1 MTLYI
6 GVDIAKDIHYAAMT
20 NQHGE
25 ILLESFP
32 FQNSKCGFD
41 LFLDSISS
49 FILDSNDFIIGF
61 ESTAHYADNF
71 IHFLESKNLPFKV
84 INPLVTSSLRNANI
98 RNTKTDSIDA
108 LLICSALSK
117 EKQKAS
123 LHRDETYSEI
133 YSLCCSRRNLIKMRT
148 KAKIQLVSY
157 MDRIF
162 PELAGYFKNNLH
174 INTSYELIKEYP
186 LPQSIKKVRIDVL
199 TKLLTKASHGRYK
212 RDKAVELKKLAEESI
227 GIPSHSFALQAQL
240 AVNQIELYDE
250 QIASIDKELEAFV
263 NDFDTPLKSIRG
275 LGHLEISV
283 FLSVTNNLNN
293 FDSPS
298 KVLAYAGLDP
308 VVRQSGKWRASK
320 SRMSKRGNSLLR
332 YTLIWASYNVCK
344 NNKTFMNYYLK
355 KKSEGKS
362 HYAALG
368 HCAGKLV
375 RVMFK
380 LIKSNESF
388 NLD

>member
-32 FQNSKCGFD
+32 FQNSKRGFD
-41 LFLDSISS
+41 LFLDSFSS
-49 FILDSNDFIIGF
+49 FIHDSNDYIIGF

-71 IHFLESKNLPFKV
+71 IHFLESKNLSFKV

-199 TKLLTKASHGRYK
+199 AKLLTRASHGRYK
-212 RDKAVELKKLAEESI
+212 RDKAVELKKLAEISV
-227 GIPSHSFALQAQL
+227 GIPSPSFALQAQL
-240 AVNQIELYDE
+240 AVNQIELFDE
-250 QIASIDKELEAFV
+250 QITSIEKQLEEFV
-263 NDFDTPLKSIRG
+263 NDLDSPLKSIPG
-275 LGHLEISV
+275 LNHVEIATI
-283 FLSVTNNLNN
+283 LSVTNNLNS

-308 VVRQSGKWRASK
+308 VVRQSGKWRARTT
-320 SRMSKRGNSLLR
+320 RMSKRGNSLLR
-332 YTLIWASYNVCK
+332 YALIWASFNVCK
-344 NNKTFMNYYLK
+344 NNKTFMDYYLK
-355 KKSEGKS
+355 KTSEGKS
-362 HYAALG
+362 HYNALG

-375 RVMFK
+375 RVIFK

>member
-20 NQHGE
+20 DQHGE

-32 FQNSKCGFD
+32 FQNSKRGFD
-41 LFLDSISS
+41 LFLDSFSS
-49 FILDSNDFIIGF
+49 FIHDSNDYIIGF

-71 IHFLESKNLPFKV
+71 IHFLESKNLSFKV

-199 TKLLTKASHGRYK
+199 AKLLTRASHGRYK
-212 RDKAVELKKLAEESI
+212 RDKAVELKKLAEISV
-227 GIPSHSFALQAQL
+227 GIPSPSFALQAQL
-240 AVNQIELYDE
+240 AVNQIELFDE
-250 QIASIDKELEAFV
+250 QITSIEKQLKEFV
-263 NDFDTPLKSIRG
+263 NDLDSPLKSIPG
-275 LGHLEISV
+275 LNHVEIATI
-283 FLSVTNNLNN
+283 LSVTNNLNS

-308 VVRQSGKWRASK
+308 VVRQSGKWRARTT
-320 SRMSKRGNSLLR
+320 RMSKRGNSLLR
-332 YTLIWASYNVCK
+332 YALIWASFNVCK
-344 NNKTFMNYYLK
+344 NNKTFMDYYLK
-355 KKSEGKS
+355 KTSEGKS
-362 HYAALG
+362 HYNALG

-375 RVMFK
+375 RVIFK

>member
-32 FQNSKCGFD
+32 FQNSKRGFD
-41 LFLDSISS
+41 LFLDSFSS
-49 FILDSNDFIIGF
+49 FIHDSNDYIIGF

-71 IHFLESKNLPFKV
+71 IHFLESKNLSFKV

-162 PELAGYFKNNLH
+162 PVLAGYFKNNLH

-199 TKLLTKASHGRYK
+199 AKLLTRASHGRYK
-212 RDKAVELKKLAEESI
+212 RDKAVELKKLAEISV
-227 GIPSHSFALQAQL
+227 GIPSPSFALQAQL
-240 AVNQIELYDE
+240 AVNQIELFDE
-250 QIASIDKELEAFV
+250 QITSIEKQLEEFV
-263 NDFDTPLKSIRG
+263 NDLDSPLKSIPG
-275 LGHLEISV
+275 LNHVEIATI
-283 FLSVTNNLNN
+283 LSVTNNLNS

-308 VVRQSGKWRASK
+308 VVRQSGKWRARTT
-320 SRMSKRGNSLLR
+320 RMSKRGNSLLR
-332 YTLIWASYNVCK
+332 YALIWASFNVCK
-344 NNKTFMNYYLK
+344 NNKTFMDYYIK
-355 KKSEGKS
+355 KTSEGKS
-362 HYAALG
+362 HYNALG

-375 RVMFK
+375 RVIFK

>member
-1 MTLYI
+1 MTLFV
-6 GVDIAKDIHYAAMT
+6 GVDIAKETHYAAMT
-20 NQHGE
+20 DQHGV
-25 ILLESFP
+25 ILIEPFP
-32 FQNSKCGFD
+32 FQNSKSGFD
-41 LFLDSISS
+41 LFLGSILS
-49 FILDSNDFIIGF
+49 FLQESEKLIIGF

-71 IHFLESKNLPFKV
+71 IHFLESKNLSFKV

-199 TKLLTKASHGRYK
+199 AKLLTKASHGRYK
-212 RDKAVELKKLAEESI
+212 RDKAVELKKLAEISV
-227 GIPSHSFALQAQL
+227 GIPSPSFALQAQL
-240 AVNQIELYDE
+240 AVNQIELFDE
-250 QIASIDKELEAFV
+250 QITSIEKQLEEFV
-263 NDFDTPLKSIRG
+263 NDLDSPLKSIPG
-275 LGHLEISV
+275 LNHVEIATI
-283 FLSVTNNLNN
+283 LSVTNNLNS

-308 VVRQSGKWRASK
+308 VVRQSGKWRARTT
-320 SRMSKRGNSLLR
+320 RMSKRGNSLLR
-332 YTLIWASYNVCK
+332 YALIWASFNVCK
-344 NNKTFMNYYLK
+344 NNKTFMDYYLK
-355 KKSEGKS
+355 KTEEGKS
-362 HYAALG
+362 HYNALG

-375 RVMFK
+375 RVIFK

>member
-1 MTLYI
+1 MTLFV
-6 GVDIAKDIHYAAMT
+6 GVDIAKETHYAAMT
-20 NQHGE
+20 DQHGV
-25 ILLESFP
+25 ILIEPFP
-32 FQNSKCGFD
+32 FQNSKSGFE
-41 LFLDSISS
+41 LFLGSILS
-49 FILDSNDFIIGF
+49 FLQESEKLIIGF

-71 IHFLESKNLPFKV
+71 IHFLVSNNLFFKV

-108 LLICSALSK
+108 LLICSTLYK
-117 EKQKAS
+117 EEQKNT
-123 LHRDETYSEI
+123 LHRDETFSEI
-133 YSLCCSRRNLIKMRT
+133 YSLCCSRRNLTRMRT

-162 PELAGYFKNNLH
+162 PELAPFFKNNLH
-174 INTSYELIKEYP
+174 INTSYALIKEYP

-199 TKLLTKASHGRYK
+199 TRLLTKASHGRYK
-212 RDKAVELKKLAEESI
+212 KDKALELKKIAGESI
-227 GIPSHSFALQAQL
+227 GIPSHSFALQAQM

-250 QIASIDKELEAFV
+250 QIASIDKQLEAFV
-263 NDFDTPLKSIRG
+263 NNFDTPLKSITG

-283 FLSVTNNLNN
+283 ILSVTNNLNN

-308 VVRQSGKWRASK
+308 VVRQSGKWHASK

-355 KKSEGKS
+355 KTSEGKS

-375 RVMFK
+375 RVIFK

>member
-1 MTLYI
+1 MTLYV
-6 GVDIAKDIHYAAMT
+6 GVDIAKETHYAAMT

-25 ILLESFP
+25 ILIESFP
-32 FQNSKCGFD
+32 FQNSKRGFD
-41 LFLDSISS
+41 LFLNSILS
-49 FILDSNDFIIGF
+49 FQQESENMIIGF

-71 IHFLESKNLPFKV
+71 VHFLESNNLVFKV

-108 LLICSALSK
+108 LLICSALYK
-117 EKQKAS
+117 EEQKPS
-123 LHRDETYSEI
+123 LHRDETHSEI
-133 YSLCCSRRNLIKMRT
+133 YSLCCSRKNLIKMRT

-162 PELAGYFKNNLH
+162 PELASYFKNNLH

-186 LPQSIKKVRIDVL
+186 LPQTIKKVRIDAL

-212 RDKAVELKKLAEESI
+212 KDKAIELKKIASESI
-227 GIPSHSFALQAQL
+227 GIPSQSFALQAQL

-250 QIASIDKELEAFV
+250 QIASIEAQLEEFV
-263 NDFDTPLKSIRG
+263 NRIDTPIKSIPG
-275 LGHLEISV
+275 LSNVEIATI
-283 FLSVTNNLNN
+283 LSVTNNLNN

-308 VVRQSGKWRASK
+308 VVRQSGKWRARTT
-320 SRMSKRGNSLLR
+320 RMSKRGNSLLR
-332 YTLIWASYNVCK
+332 YTLIWAAFNVCR
-344 NNKTFMNYYLK
+344 NNKTFMDYYLK
-355 KKSEGKS
+355 KTNEGKS
-362 HYAALG
+362 HYNALG

-375 RVMFK
+375 RVIFK

-388 NLD
+388 NLE

>member
-20 NQHGE
+20 DQHGE
-25 ILLESFP
+25 ILQESFP
-32 FQNSKCGFD
+32 FQNSKRGFD
-41 LFLDSISS
+41 LFLDSFSS
-49 FILDSNDFIIGF
+49 FIHDSNDYIIGF

-71 IHFLESKNLPFKV
+71 IHFLESKNLSFKV

-199 TKLLTKASHGRYK
+199 AKLLTRASHGRYK
-212 RDKAVELKKLAEESI
+212 RDKAVELKKLAEISV
-227 GIPSHSFALQAQL
+227 GIPSPSFALQAQL
-240 AVNQIELYDE
+240 AVNQIELFDE
-250 QIASIDKELEAFV
+250 QITSIEKQLEEFV
-263 NDFDTPLKSIRG
+263 NDLDSPLKSIPG
-275 LGHLEISV
+275 LNHVEIATI
-283 FLSVTNNLNN
+283 LSVTNNLNS

-308 VVRQSGKWRASK
+308 VVRQSGKWRARTT
-320 SRMSKRGNSLLR
+320 RMSKRGNSLLR
-332 YTLIWASYNVCK
+332 YTLIWASFNVCK
-344 NNKTFMNYYLK
+344 NNKTFMDYYIK
-355 KKSEGKS
+355 KTSEGKS
-362 HYAALG
+362 HYNALG

-375 RVMFK
+375 RVIFK